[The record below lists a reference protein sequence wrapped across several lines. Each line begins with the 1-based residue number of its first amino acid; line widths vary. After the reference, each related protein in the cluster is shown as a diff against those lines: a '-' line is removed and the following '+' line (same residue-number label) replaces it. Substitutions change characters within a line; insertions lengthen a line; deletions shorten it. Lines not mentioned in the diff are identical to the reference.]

1 MRKTKIVCT
10 LGPATDNGDILRQLM
25 LGGMNVCRFNFSHG
39 DHPSHKKRL
48 DAVLALREEL
58 NLPIATLLDTKGPEI
73 RTGTFDPPKV
83 ELVQGQKFTLT
94 TKEIVGSSS
103 ISSISFAGLPKDVK
117 QGQRILIDDGLIELT
132 VDSTTDTEIF
142 CTVVNGGTVS
152 NNKGINVP
160 GVRLSMPYLSER
172 DISDIMFGVQCDYDF
187 IAASFVRTAADVM
200 HIRALLDKLHCN
212 TIKIISKIENS
223 EGVDNIDDILRV
235 SDGIM
240 IARGDL
246 GVEIPLQE
254 IPIIQKKLIDKA
266 YKAGKMVIT
275 ATQMLDSMM
284 KNPRPTRAESTD
296 VANAIYDGTSA
307 IMLSGETA
315 AGKYPVEALLT
326 MAKIAERTESDINY
340 AGGFKDTLS
349 KTGNDDVTGAISH
362 ATVTTAIDLNA
373 KAIITVTKGG
383 GTARQIS
390 KHRPP
395 CPIIGCSP
403 DKKVVRQLNLS
414 WGVTPLLIPEKFST
428 DELFECS
435 TKAAEDAGL
444 IQSGDLTVITA
455 GVPIGV
461 SGTTNLLKVHL
472 TGNILVSGKGI
483 GDTKVCSKMCVAKTE
498 EEIAEEFESGD
509 IIVVPQTSNRLL
521 QFMRKARAIIT
532 EAEGVNSHA
541 AIVGMTLGI
550 PVVVGCKNATHILK
564 NGTTVVVDAE
574 KGIVYSGDKVN

>member
-58 NLPIATLLDTKGPEI
+58 GLPIATLLDTKGPEI

-103 ISSISFAGLPKDVK
+103 IASISFAGLPKDVK

-132 VDSTTDTEIF
+132 VDSVTDTEIF

-187 IAASFVRTAADVM
+187 IAASFVRSAADVM
-200 HIRALLDKLHCN
+200 QIRALLDKLHCN
-212 TIKIISKIENS
+212 TIKIISKIENA
-223 EGVDNIDDILRV
+223 EGVENIDEILRV

-340 AGGFKDTLS
+340 AGGFKSVLS
-349 KTGNDDVTGAISH
+349 KIGDDDVTGAISH

-395 CPIIGCSP
+395 CPIVGCSP

-414 WGVTPLLIPEKFST
+414 WGVTPLLISEKTST
-428 DELFECS
+428 DELFDCS
-435 TKAAEDAGL
+435 AKAAEAAGL
-444 IQSGDLTVITA
+444 IQSGDLCVITA

-483 GDTKVCSKMCVAKTE
+483 GDTKVCSKMCVAKNE
-498 EEIAEEFESGD
+498 EEIAEEFEPGD

-532 EAEGVNSHA
+532 EVDGVNSHA

-550 PVVVGCKNATHILK
+550 PVIVGCKNATHILK

-574 KGIVYSGDKVN
+574 KGIVYSGDKI

>member
-1 MRKTKIVCT
+1 MRKTKIICT

-58 NLPIATLLDTKGPEI
+58 GLPIATLLDTKGPEI

-94 TKEIVGSSS
+94 TKDIVGSSN

-132 VDSTTDTEIF
+132 VDSVTDTEIF

-200 HIRALLDKLHCN
+200 QIRALLDKLHCN
-212 TIKIISKIENS
+212 TIKIISKIENA

-340 AGGFKDTLS
+340 AGGFKDSVS

-414 WGVTPLLIPEKFST
+414 WGVSPLLIPEKYST

-435 TKAAEDAGL
+435 TKAAEEAGL

-483 GDTKVCSKMCVAKTE
+483 GDAKVCSKMCVAKTE
-498 EEIAEEFESGD
+498 EGIAEEFESGD

-550 PVVVGCKNATHILK
+550 PVIVGCKNATHILK

-574 KGIVYSGDKVN
+574 KGIVYSGDKAN

>member
-1 MRKTKIVCT
+1 MRKTKIICT

-39 DHPSHKKRL
+39 DHQGHKKRL
-48 DAVLALREEL
+48 DAVLALRKEL
-58 NLPIATLLDTKGPEI
+58 GLPIATLLDTKGPEI
-73 RTGTFDPPKV
+73 RTGKFEPEKV

-94 TKEIVGSSS
+94 TKDIVGSSN

-132 VDSTTDTEIF
+132 VDSVTDTEIF

-187 IAASFVRTAADVM
+187 IAASFVRSAADVM
-200 HIRALLDKLHCN
+200 QIRALLDKLHCN
-212 TIKIISKIENS
+212 NIKIISKIENS
-223 EGVDNIDDILRV
+223 EGVENIDEILRV

-315 AGKYPVEALLT
+315 AGKYPVESLLT

-340 AGGFKDTLS
+340 AGGYKSTVS
-349 KTGNDDVTGAISH
+349 KIGDDDVTGAISH

-395 CPIIGCSP
+395 CPIVGCSP

-414 WGVTPLLIPEKFST
+414 WGVSPILIPEKTST
-428 DELFECS
+428 DELFDCS
-435 TKAAEDAGL
+435 AKAAEEAGL
-444 IQSGDLTVITA
+444 IQSGDLCVITA

-498 EEIAEEFESGD
+498 EGIAEEFENGD

-532 EAEGVNSHA
+532 ETEGVNSHA

-550 PVVVGCKNATHILK
+550 PVITGCKNATQILK

-574 KGIVYSGDKVN
+574 KGIVYSGDRIN

>member
-1 MRKTKIVCT
+1 MRKTKIICT

-48 DAVLALREEL
+48 DAVIAMREEL
-58 NLPIATLLDTKGPEI
+58 GLPIATLLDTKGPEI
-73 RTGTFDPPKV
+73 RTGTFEPSKV

-94 TKEIVGSSS
+94 TKDIVGSSN

-132 VDSTTDTEIF
+132 VDSVTDTEIF
-142 CTVVNGGTVS
+142 CTVVNCGTVS

-187 IAASFVRTAADVM
+187 IAASFVRSADDVM
-200 HIRALLDKLHCN
+200 QIRALLDKLHCN
-212 TIKIISKIENS
+212 TIKIISKIENA
-223 EGVDNIDDILRV
+223 EGVQNIDEILRV

-254 IPIIQKKLIDKA
+254 IPIIQKKLIDQA

-315 AGKYPVEALLT
+315 AGKYPVESLLT

-340 AGGFKDTLS
+340 AGGFKSTIGKLD
-349 KTGNDDVTGAISH
+349 NDDVTGAISH

-395 CPIIGCSP
+395 CPIIGCTP
-403 DKKVVRQLNLS
+403 DKKVMRQLNLS
-414 WGVTPLLIPEKFST
+414 WGVTPLLIPEKQST
-428 DELFECS
+428 DDLFDCS
-435 TKAAEDAGL
+435 AKAAEQAGL

-455 GVPIGV
+455 GVPIGI

-483 GDTKVCSKMCVAKTE
+483 GNGKVCSKMCVAKTE
-498 EEIAEEFESGD
+498 EEIAEEFDTGD

-521 QFMRKARAIIT
+521 PFMRKARAIVT
-532 EAEGVNSHA
+532 ESAGMNTHA

-550 PVVVGCKNATHILK
+550 PVLTGCKNATDILK

-574 KGIVYSGDKVN
+574 KGIVYSGDRIN